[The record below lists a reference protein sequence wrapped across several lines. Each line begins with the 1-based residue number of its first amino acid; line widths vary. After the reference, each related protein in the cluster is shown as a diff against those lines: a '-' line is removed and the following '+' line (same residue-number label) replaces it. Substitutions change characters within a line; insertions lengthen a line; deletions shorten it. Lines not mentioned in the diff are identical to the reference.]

1 MHVVILGL
9 KTRIYV
15 EELKLKK
22 IINLAGNSCSL
33 LITMM
38 SLLKKMNWLFNL
50 LSQSVHFSLPQ
61 TPKTFSGDIIFKS
74 NLTALLFPSKS
85 DICTCLKLRQ
95 ECVIG
100 CIP

>member
-1 MHVVILGL
+1 M
-9 KTRIYV
+9 

-22 IINLAGNSCSL
+22 IINLAGL
-33 LITMM
+33 LITML

-74 NLTALLFPSKS
+74 NLTALLFLFES
-85 DICTCLKLRQ
+85 DICTCLKLLQ